1 MTIKKRLFISNILM
15 FILPA
20 LISFL
25 ILGIGFLLFYVAFND
40 TLLEI
45 IPAEPAPWATRR
57 EKLSTGLLLTN
68 LIPFLFFVAVMCFT
82 NLFLT
87 KFISKKINKPLEM
100 LSSGVRQISNGNLDY
115 AIIYQENDEFKPI
128 CEDFNNM
135 AAQLK
140 ASVEEVRKN
149 EQSRKELIAG
159 ISHDLRSPLTSIKAF
174 VEGLLDG
181 VANTPESQQEY
192 LQIIKQKADDI
203 TNMVTQLFLYSKMD
217 MGNYPT
223 HPEILNIGR
232 EITDFVSASHDD
244 YKAKGLLVEVAGELA
259 DREIYAD
266 PVQLHSVFANILD
279 NSAKYK
285 VNETAKARIACTAED
300 GMIKIVF
307 ADDGPGVAEDT
318 LAKLFDV
325 FYRNDPSRNSPQ
337 QGSGLG
343 LAIAAKALERMAGR
357 IYAENI
363 CGGGLRI
370 IVEIPEENAKENPK
384 ENPK

>member
-45 IPAEPAPWATRR
+45 IPTEPPLLAARR

-68 LIPFLFFVAVMCFT
+68 LIPFLLFVAVMCFT

-87 KFISKKINKPLEM
+87 KFIFKKISKPLEM
-100 LSSGVRQISNGNLDY
+100 LSSGVRQISGGNLDY
-115 AIIYQENDEFKPI
+115 TIAYHENDEFKPI
-128 CEDFNNM
+128 CEDFNHM

-192 LQIIKQKADDI
+192 LQVIKQKADEI
-203 TNMVTQLFLYSKMD
+203 ANMVTQLFLYSKMD
-217 MGNYPT
+217 MGSYPT
-223 HPEILNIGR
+223 NPEIVSIGR
-232 EITDFVSASHDD
+232 EITDFVSASQDD
-244 YKAKGLLVEVAGELA
+244 YLAKGLLVEVAGEPA

-285 VNETAKARIACTAED
+285 ESETAKAKIACTAED
-300 GMIKIVF
+300 GMVKIVF
-307 ADDGPGVAEDT
+307 ADDGPGVPEDT

-325 FYRNDPSRNSPQ
+325 FYRNDPSRNSPR

-357 IYAENI
+357 IYAENVS
-363 CGGGLRI
+363 GGGLRI
-370 IVEIPEENAKENPK
+370 IVEIPAVNSKGLSE
-384 ENPK
+384 